1 VAIFSKIF
9 LKSQERNDPGL
20 IPRELLLRGGGD
32 IDGARPR
39 PHDTFKPRRKENTL
53 MGTVRNSLSYNL
65 ALTKTIFKREFSALY
80 RRTALGPVWALLSP
94 AAYLAVFIFFRLL
107 FGLSNPE
114 GVPMLPFLFSGLTL
128 WLLFSTTLS
137 AVFPSIISNVS
148 ILKKMPVSP
157 FVFVFAGALVPL
169 FTSAVYMVLLEVLLI
184 VYGYAP
190 TMHHLAI
197 PLVVIMVQA
206 FALALG
212 LLASTFG
219 LYRQDIIQ
227 ALPTFIQ
234 LGMFATPIF
243 FSPSIVPEALRWV
256 VDYNPVA
263 QCVGMLREIIF
274 NASWPDLASLG
285 KTIAVIVVFG
295 LVAFAFFKRTSRYLA
310 DLF

>member
-1 VAIFSKIF
+1 MAT
-9 LKSQERNDPGL
+9 QQ
-20 IPRELLLRGGGD
+20 
-32 IDGARPR
+32 
-39 PHDTFKPRRKENTL
+39 
-53 MGTVRNSLSYNL
+53 NSFAYNL
-65 ALTKTIFKREFSALY
+65 ALTKAIFKREFSALY

-114 GVPMLPFLFSGLTL
+114 GVPMLPFLFSGLAL

-157 FVFVFAGALVPL
+157 LIFVFAGALVPL
-169 FTSAVYMVLLEVLLI
+169 FTSLVYMVLLEMLLI
-184 VYGYAP
+184 VYGYLP
-190 TMHHLAI
+190 TVHHLTI

-212 LLASTFG
+212 LLVSTIGF
-219 LYRQDIIQ
+219 YRQDIIQ
-227 ALPTFIQ
+227 ALPTVIQ

-256 VDYNPVA
+256 VEFNPVA
-263 QCVGMLREIIF
+263 QCVGMLREVIF
-274 NASWPDLASLG
+274 NAAWPAPVLLG
-285 KTIAVIVVFG
+285 KTVAVILGFWA
-295 LVAFAFFKRTSRYLA
+295 VALPFFKRTSRYLA